1 MSLAHR
7 HTTVL
12 RLLIILCL
20 VVSLLVSLALLTY
33 TFSSHLGG
41 YAPFATGSGIDG
53 NGVTSS
59 PILDPNGVAGYAGR
73 DPNGLADGSWINPD
87 GRA

>member
-20 VVSLLVSLALLTY
+20 VVSLLVSLALLTHA
-33 TFSSHLGG
+33 FSSHLGG

-53 NGVTSS
+53 
-59 PILDPNGVAGYAGR
+59 NGVAGYAGR

-87 GRA
+87 GRT